1 MSLDLSAK
9 TGRAHNTVF
18 FTGADFAAVALTTF
32 NSGDVSKAGGVTLY
46 TDFTAN
52 AMSANT
58 LPVSLLDVNGVET
71 LQDGFELTILKTDAS
86 SNGASFLDP
95 ISNVTYN
102 YMNYPGESLTLIM
115 DRSTGSGRWVAK
127 V

>member
-1 MSLDLSAK
+1 M
-9 TGRAHNTVF
+9 
-18 FTGADFAAVALTTF
+18 
-32 NSGDVSKAGGVTLY
+32 
-46 TDFTAN
+46 TAN

-102 YMNYPGESLTLIM
+102 YMNYPGESLTLVM
-115 DRSTGSGRWVAK
+115 DRSTGSGRWIAK